1 MATSTK
7 EVFEKYK
14 QELTDCLPMEDSAFL
29 DLLKEKGLL
38 SGDMREQL
46 IKTAEKSLHF
56 LDNIIQ
62 AGDDSSFIDLLAAM
76 EESSCHSVKELSL
89 KIKHKFF
96 EVLSKSAM
104 PGKL

>member
-14 QELTDCLPMEDSAFL
+14 QELTDCLPMEDSTFL
-29 DLLKEKGLL
+29 NLLKEKGLL

-46 IKTAEKSLHF
+46 NKTAEKSLHF

-62 AGDDSSFIDLLAAM
+62 AGNDSSFIDLLAAM
-76 EESSCHSVKELSL
+76 EESSCHRVKELSL
-89 KIKHKFF
+89 KIKCKFF
-96 EVLSKSAM
+96 EGLSKNAM